1 MIYEPNKG
9 TNFYDAVN
17 DLKFELFRSGGSCRE
32 MSFNDIILTV
42 YRDSNINDI
51 AAIYDLK
58 CKISRLEK

>member
-9 TNFYDAVN
+9 TNFYDAVK
-17 DLKFELFRSGGSCRE
+17 DLKFELFRTGRSYKE

-42 YRDSNINDI
+42 YRDSNIDDI
-51 AAIYDLK
+51 ATIYDLK